1 MPILNSNLS
10 KKWIRA
16 FFDCEGWVYCKTH
29 QNRSIGLDSVN
40 EKGIDQIINSLNKFG
55 IKVKKRKIKNRNIF
69 RILIYGKDN
78 LVKFK
83 KEVGFFHPDKKK
95 KLNKT
100 IEDYV
105 KTLWSFPKG
114 KLKRKRFVRDLLIQ
128 KIRIKK
134 PLYLRIISKEKQNLE
149 EVKKS
154 LFNYYNILSKIKKQ
168 KNGRGFIYYEISI
181 NKRDYVE
188 KLIKEKIVSDFIK
201 RK

>member
-1 MPILNSNLS
+1 
-10 KKWIRA
+10 
-16 FFDCEGWVYCKTH
+16 
-29 QNRSIGLDSVN
+29 
-40 EKGIDQIINSLNKFG
+40 
-55 IKVKKRKIKNRNIF
+55 
-69 RILIYGKDN
+69 
-78 LVKFK
+78 
-83 KEVGFFHPDKKK
+83 
-95 KLNKT
+95 
-100 IEDYV
+100 
-105 KTLWSFPKG
+105 LWSFPKG